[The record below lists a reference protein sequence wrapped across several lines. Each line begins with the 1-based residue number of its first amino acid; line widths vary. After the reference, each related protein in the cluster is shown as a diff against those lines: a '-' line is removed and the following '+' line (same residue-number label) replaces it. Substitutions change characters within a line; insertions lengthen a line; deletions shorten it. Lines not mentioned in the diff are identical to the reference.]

1 MARLPFTA
9 PEMLTLA
16 RQETGIDYDD
26 LAILPALERLVA
38 SFNDDGQPH
47 EQGAEALHQ
56 RVLRSLKN
64 RVRMGR
70 DIAAHPE
77 ILEQRIERPIF
88 ICGMARTSSTK
99 TQKLLAS
106 SGDFNF
112 LTFWKALNPAL
123 YSGDRNESPQA
134 RIDDTEAY
142 ARWFDLQSPDTK
154 YGHSFETHEP
164 EEESDIL
171 GHSMMSP
178 VWYGWAPLG
187 SYLEWLGEV
196 GLSAQFQTLKDTLK
210 YLQWQG
216 LASQDKRWILK
227 SPLYSGLEPLLL
239 EAFPDATLIMTHR
252 SNTQTIGS
260 GLRLLECFYEPFTDL
275 RPEPGP
281 YVEGVKAAAD
291 IHMTWREE
299 QPADR
304 FLDIPFSASI
314 KHPGRCVR
322 EIYKYASEPL
332 SKASFDCMREWT
344 QANPQNKYGK
354 HRYSLEQYGLTPEGI
369 RETFSEYEAFNDH
382 LEASWGF

>member
-1 MARLPFTA
+1 MATLPHSA
-9 PEMLTLA
+9 EEMLVLA
-16 RQETGIDYDD
+16 QQETGIEFDD
-26 LAILPALERLVA
+26 SAILPALERLVD
-38 SFNDDGQPH
+38 SFNRDGQPH
-47 EQGAEALHQ
+47 EQGAVMLHQ

-70 DIAAHPE
+70 DLASHPE
-77 ILEQRIERPIF
+77 ILEQPLRPPIF

-112 LTFWKALNPAL
+112 LTYWKALNPSL
-123 YSGDRNESPQA
+123 YTGDPSESSQP
-134 RIDDTEAY
+134 RIDDADTY
-142 ARWFDLQSPDTK
+142 AKWFDEQSPDTK

-164 EEESDIL
+164 EEDSDIL
-171 GHSMMSP
+171 GHSMISP

-216 LASQDKRWILK
+216 LASEEKRWILK
-227 SPLYSGLEPLLL
+227 CPLYSGLEPLLL

-275 RPEPGP
+275 RPEPAA
-281 YVEGVKAAAD
+281 YVEGVKGATD
-291 IHMTWREE
+291 IHMAWRGE

-314 KHPGRCVR
+314 NDSDRCVR
-322 EIYKYASEPL
+322 EIYEYAGEAL
-332 SKASFDCMREWT
+332 SQASFDRMREWT
-344 QANPQNKYGK
+344 QGNPQNKYGK
-354 HRYSLEQYGLTPEGI
+354 HRCSLEQYGLSTDGI
-369 RETFSEYEAFNDH
+369 RTAFAQYEAFNDA
-382 LEASWGF
+382 LEAAWGC